1 MSEEFDA
8 LKRSRARAYLESVR
22 DLRYT
27 LDALQDEIETERKA
41 MQPKGM
47 RFDRIGGCSS
57 AYADAI
63 PDGVARLEAMAA
75 RYVDAERAY
84 IEAADGAH
92 AAIAAAKSPKGASIL
107 LRRYLLGKQW
117 CEVAADVGC
126 SKSTAQRLHDEALLD
141 VYDAMPFEWRIPR
154 QPAI

>member
-27 LDALQDEIETERKA
+27 LDALQDEIEMERKV

-92 AAIAAAKSPKGASIL
+92 AAIAAAQPMDVSGERRRFIGFTSLARPSGLISIL
-107 LRRYLLGKQW
+107 STCRPAARRASD
-117 CEVAADVGC
+117 AAAWESASC
-126 SKSTAQRLHDEALLD
+126 A
-141 VYDAMPFEWRIPR
+141 
-154 QPAI
+154 